1 MWTPLPPTK
10 NCGKPCIHLY
20 HGDNAYTFAVG
31 SISSE
36 AQQLLDVTKESLN
49 RAIQAAV
56 PGARLGDVGY
66 TVQSYVESFGYAV
79 VKEYVGHGVGT
90 KLHEDPEVPKYG
102 TPGRG
107 IRLMPGM
114 TIAIEPMVNLVGEKV
129 KVLSNQW
136 TVVTASHSLSAH
148 FEHTIAITESGPVI
162 LTRP

>member
-1 MWTPLPPTK
+1 MGAYYK
-10 NCGKPCIHLY
+10 GY

-66 TVQSYVESFGYAV
+66 AVQSYVESFGYAV

-90 KLHEDPEVPKYG
+90 KLHEDPEVPNYG

-114 TIAIEPMVNLVGEKV
+114 TIAIEPMVNLVGEKI